1 MHTDRQT
8 DRRTVTGTDALPG
21 VLWGDVTGSRRR
33 EMAQSF
39 SCQSDGV
46 SAASWR
52 TAGAE
57 TPVVA
62 HPEDAEAERVL
73 DVGYDTYIKEINF
86 QTAHS
91 NFSIT
96 GSTKYFMLWVEGFI
110 VTSILNLSIYFV

>member
-1 MHTDRQT
+1 MHAHRQN
-8 DRRTVTGTDALPG
+8 RRTVTGADALPG

-39 SCQSDGV
+39 SCQLDGV

-62 HPEDAEAERVL
+62 HPEDAEAESVL
-73 DVGYDTYIKEINF
+73 DIGYNTYIKEINF

-91 NFSIT
+91 NFSIP
-96 GSTKYFMLWVEGFI
+96 GSTKYFRVYI
-110 VTSILNLSIYFV
+110 